1 MSMSIKMKMQM
12 ASMMGKSVMKNVLRD
27 FGRDRKLVLCL
38 SVRSLSIAINEYDDI
53 RHTHD
58 DVTVRIRWIGRYLTS
73 TISKIKRFE

>member
-1 MSMSIKMKMQM
+1 MCFEI
-12 ASMMGKSVMKNVLRD
+12 SVAIENWFCVYPYVLS
-27 FGRDRKLVLCL
+27 L

-58 DVTVRIRWIGRYLTS
+58 DVTVRIRWVGRYLTS